1 MLSEDQFNQW
11 CDRLNLTKKT
21 RQLIEQIRASEP
33 SRLVGGRRSNVC
45 GRYPSQKMGRTIQFE
60 SHRVEAP
67 KIYEMEQDQNILEYY
82 DQPPPIKLNY
92 ESKNGR
98 NLGVIHTP
106 DFFVIENNSAGW
118 IECKP
123 EEELKKLIKKQ
134 PNRYYCDT
142 DGIWGCPPGEE
153 YAKQFGL
160 NYTIC
165 SDKEFNWTIQRNF
178 LFLEDYYRAESLV
191 VDESVKNSIIALL
204 SEQTGIT
211 LAELIDP
218 KNNFNADEVYSL
230 IVNKDIYVDLESS
243 LLVESQRVKV
253 FCNEQTAKAH
263 DLITTES
270 TDRSINFPPVV
281 NLSTG
286 NLIYWDGK
294 GLEILHVGDTEIT
307 LADENRQLINVK
319 TSELENLVRQ
329 GKITSLQSPDTESNQ
344 DEAWQKFYKASPEDQ
359 AEALHRYETIKPYLD
374 CTPPETETVSSR
386 TMRDWKSKYLAA
398 QKKYNCGLIGLL
410 SHRNSRGNR
419 SRKLP
424 QESFDLMN
432 KVIDEDYETYKQK
445 TKWSSYCKLVELCE
459 QKGVLTPSYKT
470 FRVEIKKRSSYK
482 QTKKRQGRRA
492 AYKHKEFYWQ
502 LDRTTPRHGD
512 RPFEIG
518 HIDHTELDIELV
530 CSKTG
535 RNLGRPWATFFND
548 AYSRKILAVYLTL
561 DPPSYRSCL
570 MALRICVK
578 RHGRLPQIIVV
589 DNGSEFNSTYFETL
603 LATFE
608 ITKKQRPPAQARFG
622 SVCERLFG
630 TSNTQFVYN
639 LQGNTQITRNVRQVT
654 KSVNP
659 KNQAIWTLAFLYDYL
674 CHWAYEIY
682 DTIDHPALHQS
693 PREAFAQGM
702 LQSGSRSHRMIPY
715 NKDFCMLTLPTT
727 SKGKAKVQP
736 GNGVKIN
743 YIYYWSNQFRDPEIE
758 KTLVPI
764 RYDPFNVG
772 IAYAYVKGQWVECI
786 SQYYADFQGHT
797 EKELKLASSEI
808 RKRNQNHT
816 KNNKI
821 SAKKL
826 ANFLASAEAQEALF
840 KQRTNDLETQQVLQI
855 VEGKVKPLSQHQ
867 NQTIQQQEVESK
879 SSQSSITVEFK
890 EVREPEST
898 ENEAPEEFDLDELEI
913 YEEF

>member
-1 MLSEDQFNQW
+1 M
-11 CDRLNLTKKT
+11 
-21 RQLIEQIRASEP
+21 
-33 SRLVGGRRSNVC
+33 
-45 GRYPSQKMGRTIQFE
+45 
-60 SHRVEAP
+60 
-67 KIYEMEQDQNILEYY
+67 
-82 DQPPPIKLNY
+82 
-92 ESKNGR
+92 
-98 NLGVIHTP
+98 
-106 DFFVIENNSAGW
+106 ENNSAGW

-142 DGIWGCPPGEE
+142 DSNWGCPPGEE

-191 VDESVKNSIIALL
+191 VDESVKNSIITIL

-218 KNNFNADEVYSL
+218 KNNFNADDIYSL
-230 IVNKDIYVDLESS
+230 IVNQDIYIDLEKS
-243 LLVESQRVKV
+243 LLVEPQRVKV

-270 TDRSINFPPVV
+270 TDRSIISTPIV
-281 NLSTG
+281 NLVTG

-307 LADENRQLINVK
+307 LADDNRQLINVK
-319 TSELENLVRQ
+319 TSELENLVLQ

-359 AEALHRYETIKPYLD
+359 AEALYRYETIKPYLD

-386 TMRDWKSKYLAA
+386 TIRDWKSKYLAA

-419 SRKLP
+419 SRKIP

-445 TKWSSYCKLVELCE
+445 TKWASYCKLVELCE

-470 FRVEIKKRSSYK
+470 FRLEIKKRSSYK

-492 AYKHKEFYWQ
+492 AYKHREFYWQ

-603 LATFE
+603 LAAFE

-702 LQSGSRSHRMIPY
+702 LQSGNRSHRMIPY

-727 SKGKAKVQP
+727 PKGEAKVQP
-736 GNGVKIN
+736 GHGVKIN

-772 IAYAYVKGQWVECI
+772 IAYAYVRGQWVECI

-797 EKELKLASSEI
+797 EKELKLASSEL

-855 VEGKVKPLSQHQ
+855 VEGKVKPLSQHK

-879 SSQSSITVEFK
+879 SPSSSITVEFK
-890 EVREPEST
+890 EVKEPEFV